1 VTLVA
6 GQADVVERLAGQVRE
21 ALEAADLEAY
31 ADLLDPAVRWG
42 PPGDPAPPCQ
52 SRRQVLDWY
61 QRGRDAGTRA
71 RVTETRVSGDKI
83 LVGLAVTGAGTSG
96 ETGRWQVLTVR
107 GGRVAE
113 IVAFDERDE
122 AAAWAGLSGPF

>member
-1 VTLVA
+1 VFRVA
-6 GQADVVERLAGQVRE
+6 DIEWLAGQVRQ
-21 ALEAADLEAY
+21 ALETADLEAY
-31 ADLLDPAVRWG
+31 ADLLDPGVRWG
-42 PPGDPAPPCQ
+42 PPGDPAPACQ
-52 SRRQVLDWY
+52 SRRQVLEWY

-83 LVGLAVTGAGTSG
+83 LVGLAVTGTGTSG

-107 GGRVAE
+107 GGRITD

-122 AAAWAGLSGPF
+122 AAAWAGLAPAPGTP